1 VDLLREHF
9 SKIDLT
15 FEYNE
20 KIRDI
25 YWYGIYDKD
34 DICVSTMLCYNI
46 VFDIFRHIVYKY
58 KLRKVLPKFGDVYIQ
73 LKFALKCLCTANK
86 KFSAAL
92 GKVEQL
98 AIFSRAMG

>member
-1 VDLLREHF
+1 VDLF

-86 KFSAAL
+86 KFSVAL
-92 GKVEQL
+92 GKVKQL